1 MPVVQH
7 HVLERLAVDVFT
19 AAGIPGDE
27 ARVIGS
33 HIVTANLLGHDSHG
47 VWYISR
53 YGGQALEGYVPWSE
67 REVLRDTPLFRL
79 SDGRGAHGIVALTR
93 AALEAVDKARASGIG
108 MAGVR
113 NVTHMGRLGAYPALI
128 AERGM
133 IGMVWTNTGGL
144 AVAPFGSADRRL
156 RLAPV
161 AYAAP
166 RRNAPPFMLDMT
178 FSVVAGGKI
187 EQKIVRGESVPE
199 GWLVDSDGQY
209 VTDGERYHEQEA
221 SILPLGGLQFGHKGH
236 GLGMMMEMIVGPLT
250 LAGCTDGHGGGGGAL
265 VTAIDVAAFTDVDA
279 YLDEVESF
287 AAYVSSAEPLP
298 GVERV
303 YAPGELEEQTRKRR
317 LQHGI
322 DVPEPT
328 WAEITEIADRLN
340 VPMPSIAP

>member
-1 MPVVQH
+1 MPIVKH
-7 HVLERLAVDVFT
+7 DALERLAVDVFT

-27 ARVIGS
+27 ARILGG

-53 YGGQALEGYVPWSE
+53 YGGQALESYVPWRE
-67 REVLRDTPLFRL
+67 HEVLRESPLFRL
-79 SDGRGAHGIVALTR
+79 FDGHGAHGIVALTR
-93 AALEAVDKARASGIG
+93 AASAAMDKAKVSGIG

-113 NVTHMGRLGAYPALI
+113 NVTHMGRLGAYPTLI
-128 AERGM
+128 AEQGM

-166 RRNAPPFMLDMT
+166 RRNGPPFMLDMT

-187 EQKIVRGESVPE
+187 EQKIVRGEPVPE
-199 GWLVDSDGQY
+199 GWLIDEDGEY
-209 VTDGERYHEQEA
+209 VTDGARYHAQKA

-250 LAGCTDGHGGGGGAL
+250 LAGCTDGDGRGGGAL
-265 VTAIDVAAFTDVDA
+265 VTAIDIAAFTDVDT
-279 YLDEVESF
+279 YLDEVEAF
-287 AAYVSSAEPLP
+287 AAYVASAAPLS

-303 YAPGELEEQTRKRR
+303 YAPGEMEEQVRKRR
-317 LQHGI
+317 LQEGI

-328 WAEITEIADRLN
+328 WAEIGEIADRLG
-340 VPMPSIAP
+340 VAMPSP